1 MNLLSFCVADQV
13 GVFSSRGNRGGLRGG
28 RGRGGRGRPRA
39 RASVPEENPQ
49 QVGEEPTPE
58 VAASTS
64 ECPRTR
70 LRPRIKVVKYNYDY

>member
-1 MNLLSFCVADQV
+1 LNLLSFCVADQV

-49 QVGEEPTPE
+49 QVGEEPPGGIPE

-64 ECPRTR
+64 ECPRSR
-70 LRPRIKVVKYNYDY
+70 LHPRTKVVYY